1 MKKNS
6 LKARFQYY
14 FENTI
19 SAGPLGII
27 RWLGLASI
35 ISILILGA
43 LIVVFKITGAP
54 EAEPLGFLE
63 GMWQS
68 LMATLDT
75 GTMAGAAGWSFRI
88 ILFPATLVGI
98 FIISILI
105 GAISSGI
112 DEKLNELKKGKSI
125 VLESDH
131 TLILGWS
138 EKIYSIIGEIIESN
152 TNRKNAVIVILAELD
167 KVEMEDLISQKI
179 VDFKNTKIVIRSGSP
194 LISSEIN
201 IVNPNQARSII
212 VLSEDKEGSDI
223 FVIKTVLS
231 LTNGKN
237 RKSESYNIVAEITD
251 ESNLEAAEVA
261 GNGEAV
267 YVHST
272 DLISRIT
279 AQTCRQSGLS
289 VIYSSLLTFEGDEIY
304 FSEEPT
310 LYGKTYKEAINSF
323 DTSSVIGICTKDE
336 QILINPSMGTIIN
349 SGDSI
354 IAISE
359 DDDTIIPNGKKDII
373 LKSNLFKAQ
382 SEQNTKSEKTLIMG
396 WNKGAVTL
404 VTELDQYVAPGST
417 ITILQN
423 NQSEVKFPELTNQSI
438 NIMVGKIMNRTVI
451 ENLHPENFDNII
463 ILNDYAIP
471 EQENDAQ
478 ILICL
483 LHLRKIAENFNQNF
497 SIITEMRDIRNMEIG
512 RVTKADDFIIG
523 DNIASLI
530 ISQIAENSKL
540 KSVFDILFAAEG
552 SEIYLKPIHNYIE
565 TTHPLEMYSIVEIAA
580 QRNETVIGYRKTSL
594 KENVEDNFGIFI
606 NPTKSTILK
615 FNEDDL
621 LIVLSEN

>member
-1 MKKNS
+1 MKNHS
-6 LKARFQYY
+6 FKAKFKYY

-19 SAGPLGII
+19 SAGPLGVI
-27 RWLGLASI
+27 RWLGLVSI

-43 LIVVFKITGAP
+43 LIVTFKIKGNP
-54 EAEPLGFLE
+54 DAEPLGFIE

-112 DEKLNELKKGKSI
+112 DEKINELKKGKSI

-138 EKIYSIIGEIIESN
+138 EKIYSIINEIIEANS
-152 TNRKNAVIVILAELD
+152 NRKNASIVILAELD

-179 VDFKNTKIVIRSGSP
+179 EDFKNTKIVVRKGSP
-194 LISSEIN
+194 LILSEIN

-212 VLSEDKEGSDI
+212 VLSQFNEGADI

-237 RKSESYNIVAEITD
+237 RKAEPYNIVAEISD
-251 ESNLEAAEVA
+251 ASNLEAAEVA

-267 YVHST
+267 FIQSN
-272 DLISRIT
+272 DLIARIT

-289 VIYSSLLTFEGDEIY
+289 VIYSSLLTFTGDEIY
-304 FSEEPT
+304 FSNEQS

-323 DTSSVIGICTKDE
+323 DTSSIIGICSKDE
-336 QILINPSMGTIIN
+336 KILINPEMATIIN
-349 SGDSI
+349 QGDSI

-373 LKSNLFKAQ
+373 LKSNLFKVQ
-382 SEQNTKSEKTLIMG
+382 SIQNGTSEKTLIIG
-396 WNKGAVTL
+396 WNKGALTIVS
-404 VTELDQYVAPGST
+404 ELDNYVAPGSS
-417 ITILQN
+417 ILILN
-423 NQSEVKFPELTNQSI
+423 NNKIDEIQLTNQKIEYAVGSI
-438 NIMVGKIMNRTVI
+438 TERRVI
-451 ENLHPENFDNII
+451 EELHPENFDNII
-463 ILNDYAIP
+463 LLNDYSIQD
-471 EQENDAQ
+471 QESDAR

-483 LHLRKIAENFNQNF
+483 LHLRKIAEKLNKNF
-497 SIITEMRDIRNMEIG
+497 SIITEMRDVRNMEIG

-523 DNIASLI
+523 ENISSLI
-530 ISQIAENSKL
+530 ISQVAENNKL
-540 KSVFDILFAAEG
+540 KNVFDILFASDG
-552 SEIYLKPIHNYIE
+552 SEIYLKPINQYIE
-565 TTHPLEMYSIVEIAA
+565 TQEEVDFYTLIEIASE
-580 QRNETVIGYRKTSL
+580 RKETAIGYRKTSL
-594 KENVEDNFGIFI
+594 KDSVEDNFGIFI
-606 NPTKSTILK
+606 NPKKSNEIK
-615 FNEDDL
+615 FNEDDF
-621 LIVLSEN
+621 LIVLSDN